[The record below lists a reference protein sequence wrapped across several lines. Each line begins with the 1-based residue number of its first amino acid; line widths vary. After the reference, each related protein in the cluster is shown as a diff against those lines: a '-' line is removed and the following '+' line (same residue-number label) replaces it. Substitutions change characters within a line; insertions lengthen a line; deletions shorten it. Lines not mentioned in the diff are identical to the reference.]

1 MGWVGWISLNEHT
14 SAKTLSDKISA
25 KLDQKCSCPYIVPAE
40 TWPML
45 HVTMLHVTMLH
56 VTWVDVSAGKQKPG
70 RTSSSRI

>member
-45 HVTMLHVTMLH
+45 HVTMLHVT
-56 VTWVDVSAGKQKPG
+56 WVDVSAGKQKPG